1 MTFRAVARRAA
12 IRQRRRGTNFLKH
25 RPLAHLSSSLSSS
38 DSTKEEKENDKET
51 VDQRDSLHR
60 LMELSRPEWNL
71 IGLSAGTLGISSSI
85 TLLFPFASG
94 QVIDYTVSSSSASLS
109 PLLLSSGLF
118 GLSAIAGGA
127 VYARAL
133 WLARAGN
140 RIVARLKQRLYASM
154 LQQEHAFLDQQTPGD
169 LLSRLTADAQLV
181 QSALTTQAVAGLR
194 ALVMSTGSV
203 GMLLYTSPTLAAI
216 SCCTL
221 PPTFILTRHIG
232 RQLQKQQE
240 AVQKLQGDAT
250 SLAEQSL
257 ASINTVKVR
266 TLFVCECVECVGGR
280 SYEMSLSLTLLS
292 NYI

>member
-1 MTFRAVARRAA
+1 MVARRAA
-12 IRQRRRGTNFLKH
+12 VRQRRRVNATY
-25 RPLAHLSSSLSSS
+25 LSSTSSS
-38 DSTKEEKENDKET
+38 SSPDSSCSTKEKENDKADKET
-51 VDQRDSLHR
+51 VAQRDSLQR
-60 LMELSRPEWNL
+60 LIELSKPEWNL
-71 IGLSAGTLGISSSI
+71 IALSAGTLGISSSI
-85 TLLFPFASG
+85 TLLFPFAAG
-94 QVIDYTVSSSSASLS
+94 QVIDYTVSSSSSSLS
-109 PLLLSSGLF
+109 PPMLATGLF
-118 GLSAIAGGA
+118 GLSAVAGGA
-127 VYARAL
+127 VYIRAL

-154 LQQEHAFLDQQTPGD
+154 LQQERAYLDRQTTGD

-194 ALVMSTGSV
+194 ALVMSTGSA

-232 RQLQKQQE
+232 RRLQKQQE

-257 ASINTVKVR
+257 ASIDTVKVSFLLACLCGMCWLR
-266 TLFVCECVECVGGR
+266 FK
-280 SYEMSLSLTLLS
+280 EMTLSLTHSLS
-292 NYI
+292 IYT